1 MSGIAKSNVQSN
13 NECALDPIRSA
24 TCMGSCLLCGSGEE
38 IMRERGIVDHCE
50 DIG

>member
-13 NECALDPIRSA
+13 NEYALDPQHAWVRVHS
-24 TCMGSCLLCGSGEE
+24 GSGEE
-38 IMRERGIVDHCE
+38 IIWERGIVDHCE